1 MLGIG
6 IVSSSGFCA
15 LILAKFGGSL
25 DADTE
30 FEFYL
35 ARSGNPVY
43 VHVQGFIF
51 SFSLFK
57 PFYNKLPIKSRK
69 LSNR

>member
-6 IVSSSGFCA
+6 VVFSSGFCA
-15 LILAKFGGSL
+15 LTLAKFGGSL

-51 SFSLFK
+51 SFSLSK
-57 PFYNKLPIKSRK
+57 PSYNKLPLKSRNSSK
-69 LSNR
+69 I

>member
-15 LILAKFGGSL
+15 LLPKFGGYL

-30 FEFYL
+30 LEFYL

-51 SFSLFK
+51 LFSLFK
-57 PFYNKLPIKSRK
+57 PSCNKLPIKSGN